1 MTADEYLNA
10 EGVMKL
16 SQNILEALAGLA
28 NTPHSKQ
35 YYFNWFPVAEED
47 EYNPDYT
54 RIYLRPY
61 MGTIEPHEESPTE
74 GQYELARMVCN
85 EADMIQGL
93 GLLSLLNFESPYN
106 YYVRVNLP
114 VIVLALDEPPF
125 TYDPIHGR
133 FYLLSLYNV
142 SEMDVL
148 EMALMIMFL
157 LPKFIVTIFKKEIFG
172 EAMPLYPVELPDW
185 LTGGEEEEEER

>member
-1 MTADEYLNA
+1 MANEYLNA

-35 YYFNWFPVAEED
+35 YWLNWFPVAEED
-47 EYNPDYT
+47 EYREGFT

-61 MGTIEPHEESPTE
+61 MGTIDPPNESPTE
-74 GQYELARMVCN
+74 GQYELARLVCN

-93 GLLSLLNFESPYN
+93 GLLSLLNFDSPFN
-106 YYVRVNLP
+106 YYVRVNFP
-114 VIVLALDEPPF
+114 VVVGIAEPLF

-133 FYLLSLYNV
+133 FFLLSLYDPG
-142 SEMDVL
+142 EIDIL
-148 EMALMIMFL
+148 EGALMIMFL
-157 LPKFIVTIFKKEIFG
+157 LPKIIVTIFKKEIFG
-172 EAMPLYPVELPDW
+172 ESIPLYPVALPEW
-185 LTGGEEEEEER
+185 LTGDDEGEE